1 MVIEPAVLLAAMGI
15 AGAVFFLVAGLSGAR
30 GRNQRRMATRLA
42 HQGSAGSPQSAG
54 ESPGKG
60 SSALRREDRLDRR
73 LGDVPLLGSWR
84 KDLRLSGLPWRMSD
98 YLTMVLLIG
107 AACGTLTFIVSGSSA
122 AGLGGFVL
130 GGMLPVVFV
139 KRKVAR
145 RSAQLSGQ
153 VVDAL
158 DLLAA
163 SLKAGFGF
171 IQSLE
176 LAAGEQAD
184 PLEGELRLSL
194 REMNLGISVDE
205 ALERLVERTGDID
218 LDLVV
223 TAVLI
228 QRRVG
233 GNLAEVLGNISH
245 TIRERMRVRGEI
257 QTLTAQAR
265 MSSWIIGLL
274 PPGLAVVM
282 TAMQPAYM
290 SVLWT
295 DAMGRMLVMIAIAL
309 ELIGF
314 YLVRRIAQISY

>member
-1 MVIEPAVLLAAMGI
+1 MIL
-15 AGAVFFLVAGLSGAR
+15 AGA
-30 GRNQRRMATRLA
+30 
-42 HQGSAGSPQSAG
+42 
-54 ESPGKG
+54 
-60 SSALRREDRLDRR
+60 
-73 LGDVPLLGSWR
+73 
-84 KDLRLSGLPWRMSD
+84 
-98 YLTMVLLIG
+98 I
-107 AACGTLTFIVSGSSA
+107 CGTLTFVLSGSSA
-122 AGLGGFVL
+122 LSLGGFVL
-130 GGMLPVVFV
+130 GGILPTIFV
-139 KRKVAR
+139 KRRVAS
-145 RSAQLSGQ
+145 RSARLNSQ
-153 VVDAL
+153 VVDTL

-171 IQSLE
+171 IQSME
-176 LAAGEQAD
+176 LAVREQAD
-184 PLEGELRLSL
+184 PLAGELRLSL

-205 ALERLVERTGDID
+205 ALERLAERTGDDD

-274 PPGLAVVM
+274 PPGLAAVM
-282 TAMQPAYM
+282 TLMQPEYM
-290 SVLWT
+290 SILWT
-295 DAMGRMLVMIAIAL
+295 EAMGRMLIGAAISL